1 MENLLRYVGVLV
13 AIIALLIGASE
24 CQNIKENE
32 LVGVAGGGFGGGS
45 DVKREL
51 RAAKY
56 GGRKGLMMTSP
67 WCGGG
72 GGGVG
77 EYGGCSD
84 LKSEGDSKRMESQ
97 P

>member
-1 MENLLRYVGVLV
+1 MENLLRYVAVLV
-13 AIIALLIGASE
+13 AIIVLLIGASE

-32 LVGVAGGGFGGGS
+32 LVGVAVGGFGGGS

-51 RAAKY
+51 LAAKD
-56 GGRKGLMMTSP
+56 GGR
-67 WCGGG
+67 CGDI
-72 GGGVG
+72 G

-84 LKSEGDSKRMESQ
+84 LKSESDSKRMESQ